1 MAENVNKVNTPV
13 VRICA
18 WCAHEHLIAPNGNET
33 HGICRRHAVAQFVTM
48 GFSASEAESKADSIK
63 GDNGFCPDLGEL
75 QLQPAYK
82 GEDMIG
88 V

>member
-48 GFSASEAESKADSIK
+48 GFSASEAESRPTALRGITDSVPTSVNFNCNRPTKAK
-63 GDNGFCPDLGEL
+63 T
-75 QLQPAYK
+75 
-82 GEDMIG
+82 
-88 V
+88 

>member
-1 MAENVNKVNTPV
+1 
-13 VRICA
+13 
-18 WCAHEHLIAPNGNET
+18 
-33 HGICRRHAVAQFVTM
+33 M

-63 GDNGFCPDLGEL
+63 GDNGVCPDLGEL